1 MMDAALQKKI
11 QTLPCWSGPVD
22 PLPVDGG
29 ITNFNF
35 TVTDRGEQFLV
46 RLGQDIPHHQIMRFN
61 ERAASR
67 AAAESGLAPEVIHA
81 DEQALVI
88 RFIQGRTLHAEDL
101 RDVSTLKR
109 VIPVVTACHDRLKH
123 HLRGPAL
130 AFWVFHVIRDYA
142 KTLQEAG
149 SRVNTELPRFLEAAE
164 ALEQAV
170 MPVTLVFA
178 HNDLLPEN
186 FIDDGEKI
194 WLVDWEYAGF
204 NSPLF
209 DLGGLSSNA
218 GLDPEQEELLLE
230 AYFQAPV
237 QDELRYRYLAMKTAS
252 LLRETLWSLVSEI
265 YSQIDF
271 DYQSYSDANLR
282 AFESLYTQFKT
293 W

>member
-1 MMDAALQKKI
+1 MIDASLQTQI
-11 QTLPCWSGPVD
+11 QDLPCWSGRVD
-22 PLPVDGG
+22 PQPVDGG

-35 TVTDRGEQFLV
+35 TVKDRGEQFLV
-46 RLGQDIPHHQIMRFN
+46 RLGRDIPHHQIMRFN

-88 RFIQGRTLHAEDL
+88 RFIEGRTLHAEDL
-101 RDVSTLKR
+101 QNTKTLKR
-109 VIPVVTACHDRLKH
+109 VIPVVKACHQRLKH

-130 AFWVFHVIRDYA
+130 SFWVFHVIRDYIQ
-142 KTLQEAG
+142 TLQEG
-149 SRVNTELPRFLEAAE
+149 QSRKHKELPRFFQAAE
-164 ALEQAV
+164 VLEQAV

-218 GLDPEQEELLLE
+218 DLDPQREELLLE
-230 AYFQAPV
+230 AYFESPV
-237 QDELRYRYLAMKTAS
+237 EDELRYRYQAMKTAS
-252 LLRETLWSLVSEI
+252 MLRESLWSLVSEI
-265 YSQIDF
+265 YSEIDF
-271 DYQSYSDANLR
+271 DYQSYSDANLK
-282 AFESLYTQFKT
+282 AFETLFTHFKT
-293 W
+293 M